1 MRVKK
6 PKTLQTIENKYS
18 RKVAKLL
25 ERYKDRTIEEFWKEA
40 DKLKAKMKEELAEI
54 GITE

>member
-1 MRVKK
+1 MRTRK
-6 PKTLQTIENKYS
+6 PKTLTTIENKYS

-25 ERYKDRTIEEFWKEA
+25 EKYKDRTMEEFWKEA

>member
-1 MRVKK
+1 MRSKK
-6 PKTLQTIENKYS
+6 PKTLTTIENKYS
-18 RKVAKLL
+18 RKVDKLIQ
-25 ERYKDRTIEEFWKEA
+25 RYQDRTMQELWEEL